1 MVSKRKNLEEAF
13 RETLANGRVMPS
25 ATVLTKL
32 KRRLWLS
39 DFFSVNPR
47 KFNVIYAAVIL
58 GTGSLLF
65 VIPSTKEGTEKLP
78 TEATPADEKVLET
91 PGTEKAANS
100 KGAVGI
106 PSGEVA
112 SIPSARF
119 EIATEIG
126 CAPLEV
132 RFTDHSELAE
142 SYEWDFGNGEHSSAR
157 NPVAIYKDPGNYRAT
172 LTIKGKKGDL
182 SSCRKEIKVLQS
194 PKASIGLDIDR
205 SDIGKKEIAFL
216 NKSEGADTYFWD
228 FGDDERSDLPEAKH
242 TYADYNVYTVRLIA
256 KAENGCSD
264 TAYLVNRFIER
275 DYRLAFPM
283 NFRPNPYNEGADGF
297 YESAGSHAAIF
308 YPRNSSA
315 REYKLVITAP
325 NGLEIFSTT
334 NIKQGWNGYIG
345 GRIAPAGLY
354 YFKATGVYPN
364 GQAFSISGKFT
375 VIVEDYF

>member
-1 MVSKRKNLEEAF
+1 M
-13 RETLANGRVMPS
+13 
-25 ATVLTKL
+25 
-32 KRRLWLS
+32 
-39 DFFSVNPR
+39 NPR

-157 NPVAIYKDPGNYRAT
+157 NPVKFNFSKQP
-172 LTIKGKKGDL
+172 
-182 SSCRKEIKVLQS
+182 CQE
-194 PKASIGLDIDR
+194 
-205 SDIGKKEIAFL
+205 
-216 NKSEGADTYFWD
+216 SEDSNTTF
-228 FGDDERSDLPEAKH
+228 S
-242 TYADYNVYTVRLIA
+242 
-256 KAENGCSD
+256 
-264 TAYLVNRFIER
+264 
-275 DYRLAFPM
+275 
-283 NFRPNPYNEGADGF
+283 
-297 YESAGSHAAIF
+297 GS
-308 YPRNSSA
+308 
-315 REYKLVITAP
+315 
-325 NGLEIFSTT
+325 
-334 NIKQGWNGYIG
+334 
-345 GRIAPAGLY
+345 
-354 YFKATGVYPN
+354 
-364 GQAFSISGKFT
+364 
-375 VIVEDYF
+375 